1 MHALRSREE
10 EQSEGDT
17 VRRVLRLNL
26 TQSGGLRGL
35 AVLLGIVGAMSA
47 LSTAGKLVSS
57 AEALQESKGPTE
69 RTEGEVVGASI
80 SHPTK
85 WFVER
90 ERYTY
95 DQTYGFTLWRPDSGA
110 LHDHGGTP
118 AVRVALAYGLRP
130 GQIKATALEK
140 LRSYP
145 DLPMTREEVSVAE
158 KGHRGVAV
166 GPIPGS
172 TPSTEIY
179 VPVNGRVYQINVY
192 GKTLGS
198 DDKELL
204 STLRFDP
211 PSRPVSSLGLSDAN
225 SPEILYGAGEPKLAK
240 RERTAH
246 EATTEGEATFAA
258 SSLGE
263 ETPIAE
269 GCWQADPD
277 FFFQTQYGS
286 TANANPN
293 DGIPTGWSIVGRP
306 NYWDE
311 YTHGRLEYG
320 RCDRRHYTN
329 DKFAVDYPLDRGD
342 AVFSPFRRGTVTF
355 AGRNITHKDYGIFVS
370 IDAANGKYVNLSGHL
385 SGLAPG
391 IKRGAEVDRNTVI
404 GFAGKTGGGRIPVG
418 SVHLHQA
425 YYRYPNYNSDGS
437 PYGGAGLKVVG
448 HHYHRDDNGIYRF
461 GWVDSPENKYK
472 GSWIS
477 F

>member
-26 TQSGGLRGL
+26 TQCGGLRGL

-57 AEALQESKGPTE
+57 AEALEESKGPTE
-69 RTEGEVVGASI
+69 RTVGEVVGASI

-130 GQIKATALEK
+130 EQIKAKVLEK
-140 LRSYP
+140 LGAYP
-145 DLPMTREEVSVAE
+145 DLPMTREEVRVAE

-172 TPSTEIY
+172 TPSTEVY
-179 VPVNGRVYQINVY
+179 VPVNGRVYQVNVY

-204 STLRFDP
+204 STLRFKP
-211 PSRPVSSLGLSDAN
+211 PSRLVSSLRLSDAN
-225 SPEILYGAGEPKLAK
+225 SPETFYGAGDPELAK
-240 RERTAH
+240 RERAVH

-269 GCWQADPD
+269 GCWQADPN
-277 FFFQTQYGS
+277 FYFQTQYGS
-286 TANANPN
+286 GANANPN
-293 DGIPTGWSIVGRP
+293 DSIPTGWSIVGRP

-320 RCDRRHYTN
+320 RCDRRRYPN

-342 AVFSPFRRGTVTF
+342 AVFSPFRSGTVTF

-370 IDAANGKYVNLSGHL
+370 IEAANGKYVNLSGHL

-391 IKRGAEVDRNTVI
+391 IERGAEVDRHTVI

-418 SVHLHQA
+418 PVHLHQA
-425 YYRYPNYNSDGS
+425 YYRYPSYCADGS
-437 PYGGAGLKVVG
+437 PYGGAGLKVVS
-448 HHYHRDDNGIYRF
+448 HHYFRGDNGVYRF
-461 GWVDSPENKYK
+461 GWVERQGFKYK
-472 GSWIS
+472 GSGIS

>member
-1 MHALRSREE
+1 
-10 EQSEGDT
+10 

-26 TQSGGLRGL
+26 TLCGGLRGL

-47 LSTAGKLVSS
+47 LTIAGKLVSS
-57 AEALQESKGPTE
+57 AEALEESRGPTQ
-69 RTEGEVVGASI
+69 RTQGEVVGASI
-80 SHPTK
+80 SHPTR

-130 GQIKATALEK
+130 GQIKATVQEK
-140 LRSYP
+140 LRAYP
-145 DLPMTREEVSVAE
+145 DLPMTRQEVSVAE

-166 GPIPGS
+166 GLIPGS

-192 GKTLGS
+192 GKRLGAG
-198 DDKELL
+198 DKKML
-204 STLRFDP
+204 STLHFELP
-211 PSRPVSSLGLSDAN
+211 PRPVSSLGLPVAN
-225 SPEILYGAGEPKLAK
+225 SAKSLYGAGDPK
-240 RERTAH
+240 RTERGRAMH
-246 EATTEGEATFAA
+246 KATTEGETAFAA

-263 ETPIAE
+263 ETLIDE

-286 TANANPN
+286 TANADPKDN
-293 DGIPTGWSIVGRP
+293 IPTGWSIVGSP

-311 YTHGRLEYG
+311 YTHGSLDEYG
-320 RCDRRHYTN
+320 RCNRRHFTN
-329 DKFAVDYPLDRGD
+329 DKFAVDYPLNRGD
-342 AVFSPFRRGTVTF
+342 PIYSPFGSGTVTF
-355 AGRNITHKDYGIFVS
+355 AGRNITHKDYGFFVS
-370 IDAANGKYVNLSGHL
+370 IEAANGSYVNLSGHL

-391 IKRGAEVDRNTVI
+391 IKRGAVVDRHTVI
-404 GFAGKTGGGRIPVG
+404 GFAGKTGGNKFPVG

-425 YYRYPNYNSDGS
+425 YYRYPTYTPDGS
-437 PYGGAGLKVVG
+437 PYGGAGLKVVD
-448 HHYHRDDNGIYRF
+448 HRYYRGDNGIHRF
-461 GWVDSPENKYK
+461 GWVERPEIKYK

>member
-1 MHALRSREE
+1 M
-10 EQSEGDT
+10 
-17 VRRVLRLNL
+17 RRVLRLNL
-26 TQSGGLRGL
+26 THCRGLRGI
-35 AVLLGIVGAMSA
+35 AVLLGLVGAMSA
-47 LSTAGKLVSS
+47 LMIAGKLVSS
-57 AEALQESKGPTE
+57 AEALQESKGTTE
-69 RTEGEVVGASI
+69 RTEGGAIGASI
-80 SHPTK
+80 SHPAR

-118 AVRVALAYGLRP
+118 AVRIALAYGLRP
-130 GQIKATALEK
+130 GQIKATVLEK
-140 LRSYP
+140 LSAYP
-145 DLPMTREEVSVAE
+145 ELSMTREEVSVAQ

-179 VPVNGRVYQINVY
+179 VPVNGRVYQINVF
-192 GKTLGS
+192 GRTLGS
-198 DDKELL
+198 DAKKLL
-204 STLRFDP
+204 STLRFEP
-211 PSRPVSSLGLSDAN
+211 PSRPVNSLGLPVAN
-225 SPEILYGAGEPKLAK
+225 SPKTFYDAGGSA
-240 RERTAH
+240 RARRARAVH
-246 EATTEGEATFAA
+246 QATTEGETTFAA

-263 ETPIAE
+263 ETPIAD

-286 TANANPN
+286 TANADPN
-293 DGIPTGWSIVGRP
+293 DSIPTGWSIVGSP

-320 RCDRRHYTN
+320 RCDRRRYTN

-342 AVFSPFRRGTVTF
+342 AVYSPFRSGTVTF
-355 AGRNITHKDYGIFVS
+355 AGRTITHKDYGMFVS
-370 IDAANGKYVNLSGHL
+370 IEAANGKYVNLSGHL
-385 SGLAPG
+385 SGLAPE

-404 GFAGKTGGGRIPVG
+404 GFAGKTGGDRFPVG
-418 SVHLHQA
+418 PVHLHQA
-425 YYRYPNYNSDGS
+425 FYRYPTYTPDGA

-448 HHYHRDDNGIYRF
+448 HHYYRANNGVYIF
-461 GWVDSPENKYK
+461 GWVESPEIKYK

>member
-1 MHALRSREE
+1 VLNDQGEE
-10 EQSEGDT
+10 ELPEGDT
-17 VRRVLRLNL
+17 MRRVLRLNL
-26 TQSGGLRGL
+26 TLRGL
-35 AVLLGIVGAMSA
+35 AVLLGIVGAISV
-47 LSTAGKLVSS
+47 LTSAGKLVSS
-57 AEALQESKGPTE
+57 AEALQESKGRTE

-80 SHPTK
+80 SHPTR

-130 GQIKATALEK
+130 GQIKATVLEK
-140 LRSYP
+140 LRAYP
-145 DLPMTREEVSVAE
+145 NLPMTREEVSVAE
-158 KGHRGVAV
+158 KGYRGVAV

-172 TPSTEIY
+172 TPSTEVY

-198 DDKELL
+198 DDKDLL
-204 STLRFDP
+204 STLRFEL
-211 PSRPVSSLGLSDAN
+211 PSRPVSSLGLPNAN
-225 SPEILYGAGEPKLAK
+225 SPEILRAAGDPELAK
-240 RERTAH
+240 RERAVH
-246 EATTEGEATFAA
+246 EATTDGEATFAA

-263 ETPIAE
+263 ETPIEE

-286 TANANPN
+286 TANANPQ
-293 DGIPTGWSIVGRP
+293 DRIPTGWSIVGRP

-320 RCDRRHYTN
+320 RCDRRRYTN
-329 DKFAVDYPLDRGD
+329 DKFAIDYPLDLGD
-342 AVFSPFRRGTVTF
+342 AVFSPFTRGTVTF

-370 IDAANGKYVNLSGHL
+370 IEAANGKYVNLSGHL
-385 SGLAPG
+385 SALAPG
-391 IKRGAEVDRNTVI
+391 IRRGAEVDGDTVI

-418 SVHLHQA
+418 PVHLHQA
-425 YYRYPNYNSDGS
+425 YYRYPDNNSDGS
-437 PYGGAGLKVVG
+437 PYGGAGLKVVD
-448 HHYHRDDNGIYRF
+448 HHYNRDDNGIYRF
-461 GWVDSPENKYK
+461 GWVDSPEIKYK

>member
-1 MHALRSREE
+1 M
-10 EQSEGDT
+10 
-17 VRRVLRLNL
+17 RRVLRFNP
-26 TQSGGLRGL
+26 THCGGLRGL
-35 AVLLGIVGAMSA
+35 ALLLGIVGAMSA
-47 LSTAGKLVSS
+47 LMIAGKLVSS
-57 AEALQESKGPTE
+57 AEALQESKGATE

-110 LHDHGGTP
+110 LHDHGGRP

-130 GQIKATALEK
+130 GQIKATVLET
-140 LRSYP
+140 LRAYP
-145 DLPMTREEVSVAE
+145 DLPMTREEVIVTK

-172 TPSTEIY
+172 TPSTEVY

-192 GKTLGS
+192 GKTFGS
-198 DDKELL
+198 DDKVLL
-204 STLRFDP
+204 STLRFAP
-211 PSRPVSSLGLSDAN
+211 PSRAVSSLRLSDAN
-225 SPEILYGAGEPKLAK
+225 SPETLYGARDPELAK
-240 RERTAH
+240 RERTVH

-277 FFFQTQYGS
+277 FFFQTQFGS
-286 TANANPN
+286 TANANPD

-311 YTHGRLEYG
+311 YTHGRLGYG

-342 AVFSPFRRGTVTF
+342 AIFSPFRRGTVTF

-370 IDAANGKYVNLSGHL
+370 IKAANGKYVNVSGHL
-385 SGLAPG
+385 SSVAPG
-391 IKRGAEVDRNTVI
+391 IRRGAVVDRNTVI
-404 GFAGKTGGGRIPVG
+404 GFAGKTGGGDIPVG
-418 SVHLHQA
+418 PVHLHQA
-425 YYRYPNYNSDGS
+425 YYRYPTYTPDGA
-437 PYGGAGLKVVG
+437 PYGGAGLKVVD
-448 HHYHRDDNGIYRF
+448 HHYYRGDNGLYRF
-461 GWVDSPENKYK
+461 GWVESPQIKYK

>member
-1 MHALRSREE
+1 MPYDQGVELP
-10 EQSEGDT
+10 EGDT
-17 VRRVLRLNL
+17 VRRVLGLNL
-26 TQSGGLRGL
+26 TYRGGLRGL

-47 LSTAGKLVSS
+47 LSAAGKLVSS
-57 AEALQESKGPTE
+57 AEALQGIPRPTE
-69 RTEGEVVGASI
+69 RTEGGVVGASI

-130 GQIKATALEK
+130 GQIKATVLKK
-140 LRSYP
+140 LRAYP
-145 DLPMTREEVSVAE
+145 DLPMTREKVSVAE

-172 TPSTEIY
+172 TPSTEVY

-192 GKTLGS
+192 GKRFGS
-198 DDKELL
+198 GDKRLL
-204 STLRFDP
+204 SSLRFEP
-211 PSRPVSSLGLSDAN
+211 PSRPVGSLGLSVAN
-225 SPEILYGAGEPKLAK
+225 SEKSLYGAGDPKRA
-240 RERTAH
+240 ERGRAMH
-246 EATTEGEATFAA
+246 KATTEGKTTFAA

-263 ETPIAE
+263 ETRIDE

-286 TANANPN
+286 TANSDPKDN
-293 DGIPTGWSIVGRP
+293 IPTGWSIVGSP
-306 NYWDE
+306 NYWNE
-311 YTHGRLEYG
+311 YTHGSLDEYG
-320 RCDRRHYTN
+320 RCNRRHFTN

-342 AVFSPFRRGTVTF
+342 PIYSPFGSGTVTF
-355 AGRNITHKDYGIFVS
+355 AGRNTTHKDYGLFVS
-370 IDAANGKYVNLSGHL
+370 IEAANGSYVNLSGHL
-385 SGLAPG
+385 SLLAPR
-391 IKRGAEVDRNTVI
+391 IKRGAVVDRHTVI
-404 GFAGKTGGGRIPVG
+404 GFAGKTGGNKFPVG
-418 SVHLHQA
+418 PVHLHQA
-425 YYRYPNYNSDGS
+425 YYRSPTYTPDGS
-437 PYGGAGLKVVG
+437 PYGGAGLKVVD
-448 HHYHRDDNGIYRF
+448 HHYYRGDNGVYRY
-461 GWVDSPENKYK
+461 GWVERPEIKYK

>member
-1 MHALRSREE
+1 M
-10 EQSEGDT
+10 
-17 VRRVLRLNL
+17 RRVSRFNL
-26 TQSGGLRGL
+26 THCGGLRGL
-35 AVLLGIVGAMSA
+35 AVLLGIVGAMCA
-47 LSTAGKLVSS
+47 LSIAGNSVSS
-57 AEALQESKGPTE
+57 AEALRESKGPVE

-80 SHPTK
+80 PHPVK

-90 ERYTY
+90 ERYSY
-95 DQTYGFTLWRPDSGA
+95 GQTYGFTLWRPDSGA
-110 LHDHGGTP
+110 PHDHGGTP

-130 GQIKATALEK
+130 GQIRATVLEK
-140 LRSYP
+140 LRAYP
-145 DLPMTREEVSVAE
+145 NLPMTREQVSVAE

-172 TPSTEIY
+172 TPSTEVY

-192 GKTLGS
+192 GKTSGS
-198 DDKELL
+198 DAKELL
-204 STLRFDP
+204 STLRFEP
-211 PSRPVSSLGLSDAN
+211 PSRPVSSLGLPVAN
-225 SPEILYGAGEPKLAK
+225 SVKTLYGAGDPELAE
-240 RERTAH
+240 RERTIH

-263 ETPIAE
+263 ETPIEE

-286 TANANPN
+286 TANANPE
-293 DGIPTGWSIVGRP
+293 DSVPTGWTIIGRP

-329 DKFAVDYPLDRGD
+329 DKFAVDYLLDPGD
-342 AVFSPFRRGTVTF
+342 AIFSPFRRGTVTF

-370 IDAANGKYVNLSGHL
+370 IKAANGKYVNVSGHL
-385 SGLAPG
+385 SRVAPG
-391 IKRGAEVDRNTVI
+391 IRRGAVVDRNTVI
-404 GFAGKTGGGRIPVG
+404 GFAGRTGGGDIPVG
-418 SVHLHQA
+418 PVHLHQA
-425 YYRYPNYNSDGS
+425 YYRYPTYTSDGA
-437 PYGGAGLKVVG
+437 PYGGAGLKVVD
-448 HHYHRDDNGIYRF
+448 HHYYRGDNGVYRF
-461 GWVDSPENKYK
+461 GWVERQGFKYK

>member
-1 MHALRSREE
+1 
-10 EQSEGDT
+10 
-17 VRRVLRLNL
+17 VRRVSRFNL
-26 TQSGGLRGL
+26 THCGGLRGL
-35 AVLLGIVGAMSA
+35 AVLLGIVGAMYA
-47 LSTAGKLVSS
+47 LSIAGKSVSS
-57 AEALQESKGPTE
+57 AEAHQESKGPTE

-80 SHPTK
+80 SHPAK

-95 DQTYGFTLWRPDSGA
+95 GQTYGFTLWRPDSGA
-110 LHDHGGTP
+110 PHDHGGTP

-130 GQIKATALEK
+130 GQIRATVLEK
-140 LRSYP
+140 LRAYP
-145 DLPMTREEVSVAE
+145 DLPMTREQVSVAE

-172 TPSTEIY
+172 TPSTEVY

-192 GKTLGS
+192 GKTSGS
-198 DDKELL
+198 DAKELL
-204 STLRFDP
+204 STLRFEP
-211 PSRPVSSLGLSDAN
+211 PSRPVSSLGLPVAN
-225 SPEILYGAGEPKLAK
+225 SVKTLYRAGDPELAV
-240 RERTAH
+240 RERTIH

-263 ETPIAE
+263 ETPIEE

-293 DGIPTGWSIVGRP
+293 DKIPTGWSIVGRP

-329 DKFAVDYPLDRGD
+329 DKFAVDYPLDLGD
-342 AVFSPFRRGTVTF
+342 AIFSPFRRGTVTF
-355 AGRNITHKDYGIFVS
+355 AGRNYTHKDYGIFVS
-370 IDAANGKYVNLSGHL
+370 IEAANGKYVNVSGHL
-385 SGLAPG
+385 SSVAPG
-391 IKRGAEVDRNTVI
+391 IRRGAVVDRNTVI
-404 GFAGKTGGGRIPVG
+404 GFAGKTGGGDIPVG
-418 SVHLHQA
+418 PVHLHQA
-425 YYRYPNYNSDGS
+425 YYRYPTYTPDGA
-437 PYGGAGLKVVG
+437 PYGGAGLKVVD
-448 HHYHRDDNGIYRF
+448 HHYYRGDNGLYRY
-461 GWVDSPENKYK
+461 GWVERPEIKYK

>member
-1 MHALRSREE
+1 M
-10 EQSEGDT
+10 
-17 VRRVLRLNL
+17 RRVLRLNL
-26 TQSGGLRGL
+26 TLRGL
-35 AVLLGIVGAMSA
+35 AVLLGIVGAISV
-47 LSTAGKLVSS
+47 LTSAGKLVSS
-57 AEALQESKGPTE
+57 AEALQESKGRTE

-80 SHPTK
+80 SHPTR

-130 GQIKATALEK
+130 GQIKATVLEK
-140 LRSYP
+140 LRAYP
-145 DLPMTREEVSVAE
+145 NLPMTREEVSVAE
-158 KGHRGVAV
+158 KGYRGVAV

-172 TPSTEIY
+172 TPSTEVY

-198 DDKELL
+198 DDKDLL
-204 STLRFDP
+204 STLRFEL
-211 PSRPVSSLGLSDAN
+211 PSRPVSSLGLPNAN
-225 SPEILYGAGEPKLAK
+225 SPEILRAAGDPELAK
-240 RERTAH
+240 RERAVH
-246 EATTEGEATFAA
+246 EATTDGEATFAA

-263 ETPIAE
+263 ETPIEE

-286 TANANPN
+286 TANANPQ
-293 DGIPTGWSIVGRP
+293 DRIPTGWSIVGRP

-320 RCDRRHYTN
+320 RCDRRRYTN
-329 DKFAVDYPLDRGD
+329 DKFAIDYPLDLGD
-342 AVFSPFRRGTVTF
+342 AVFSPFTRGTVTF

-370 IDAANGKYVNLSGHL
+370 IEAANGKYVNLSGHL
-385 SGLAPG
+385 SALAPG
-391 IKRGAEVDRNTVI
+391 IRRGAEVDGDTVI

-418 SVHLHQA
+418 PVHLHQA
-425 YYRYPNYNSDGS
+425 YYRYPDKNSDGS
-437 PYGGAGLKVVG
+437 PYGGAGLKVVD
-448 HHYHRDDNGIYRF
+448 HHYNRDDNGIYRF
-461 GWVDSPENKYK
+461 GWVDSPEIKYK

>member
-1 MHALRSREE
+1 M
-10 EQSEGDT
+10 
-17 VRRVLRLNL
+17 RRVLRLNL
-26 TQSGGLRGL
+26 TLRGL
-35 AVLLGIVGAMSA
+35 AVLLGIVGAISV
-47 LSTAGKLVSS
+47 LTSAGKLVSS
-57 AEALQESKGPTE
+57 AEALQESKGPAE

-80 SHPTK
+80 SHPTR
-85 WFVER
+85 WLVER

-95 DQTYGFTLWRPDSGA
+95 HQTYGFTMWRPDSGA
-110 LHDHGGTP
+110 PHDHGGTP

-130 GQIKATALEK
+130 GQIKATVLEK
-140 LRSYP
+140 LRAYP

-172 TPSTEIY
+172 TPSTEVY

-198 DDKELL
+198 DDKDLL
-204 STLRFDP
+204 STLRFEL
-211 PSRPVSSLGLSDAN
+211 PSRAVSSLGLPNAN
-225 SPEILYGAGEPKLAK
+225 SPEILRAAGDPELAK
-240 RERTAH
+240 RERAVH
-246 EATTEGEATFAA
+246 EATTDGEATFAA

-263 ETPIAE
+263 DTPIEE

-286 TANANPN
+286 TANANPE
-293 DGIPTGWSIVGRP
+293 DRIPTGWSIVGKP

-320 RCDRRHYTN
+320 RCDRRRYTN
-329 DKFAVDYPLDRGD
+329 DKFAIDYPLDLGD
-342 AVFSPFRRGTVTF
+342 AVFSPFTRGTVTF

-370 IDAANGKYVNLSGHL
+370 IEAANGKYVNLSGHL
-385 SGLAPG
+385 SALAPG
-391 IKRGAEVDRNTVI
+391 IRRGAEVDGDTVI

-418 SVHLHQA
+418 PVHLHQA
-425 YYRYPNYNSDGS
+425 YYRYPDNNSDGS
-437 PYGGAGLKVVG
+437 PYGGAGLKVVD

-461 GWVDSPENKYK
+461 GWVDSPEIKYK